1 MHNAC
6 YSLQTVVARSEK
18 IAEDE
23 RKLLVLTEAAQR
35 DLDEAVPAL
44 EEAIKVTF
52 MHYLKLYDI
61 QMYTVHVLLLT
72 TLSFCIARAHGKCFC
87 LSTIRTVYVHC
98 NYM

>member
-1 MHNAC
+1 MSCTVHNSC

-44 EEAIKVTF
+44 EEAIKVHVTC
-52 MHYLKLYDI
+52 MHDLKLH
-61 QMYTVHVLLLT
+61 VHVLH
-72 TLSFCIARAHGKCFC
+72 A
-87 LSTIRTVYVHC
+87 V
-98 NYM
+98 

>member
-44 EEAIKVTF
+44 EEAIKVT
-52 MHYLKLYDI
+52 
-61 QMYTVHVLLLT
+61 
-72 TLSFCIARAHGKCFC
+72 SFKAA
-87 LSTIRTVYVHC
+87 
-98 NYM
+98 

>member
-1 MHNAC
+1 MSCTVHNSC

-44 EEAIKVTF
+44 EEAIKVT
-52 MHYLKLYDI
+52 
-61 QMYTVHVLLLT
+61 
-72 TLSFCIARAHGKCFC
+72 
-87 LSTIRTVYVHC
+87 
-98 NYM
+98 